1 MTLTIIYINVKQL
14 SKECLNLPFKSLH
27 YHVYVLAIHS
37 LHFFLYFFINIK
49 YLSYSKELML
59 NIQKPH
65 KIGFCEHLKTD
76 RSLNFF
82 LNEINLADLRN
93 PVFR

>member
-49 YLSYSKELML
+49 YLSYFKELML

-65 KIGFCEHLKTD
+65 KIGFCEQLNTDKSLK
-76 RSLNFF
+76 NFF
-82 LNEINLADLRN
+82 
-93 PVFR
+93 

>member
-1 MTLTIIYINVKQL
+1 
-14 SKECLNLPFKSLH
+14 
-27 YHVYVLAIHS
+27 
-37 LHFFLYFFINIK
+37 
-49 YLSYSKELML
+49 ML

-76 RSLNFF
+76 TSLKFF

>member
-1 MTLTIIYINVKQL
+1 MSNNCQRNALIFPLSLYIIMFMYLQFIHYI
-14 SKECLNLPFKSLH
+14 
-27 YHVYVLAIHS
+27 
-37 LHFFLYFFINIK
+37 FFLYFFINIK

-76 RSLNFF
+76 TSLNFF